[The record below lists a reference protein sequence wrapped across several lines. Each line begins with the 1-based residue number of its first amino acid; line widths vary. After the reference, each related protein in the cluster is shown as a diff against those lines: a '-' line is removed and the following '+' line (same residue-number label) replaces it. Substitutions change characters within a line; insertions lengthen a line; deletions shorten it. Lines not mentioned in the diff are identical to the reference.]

1 MKSGLIF
8 TNDKCIGCNKCVR
21 ICSSF
26 GASISHNRPNHNSIE
41 INKERC
47 INCGACIDIC
57 EKMARDYK
65 DDTNIF
71 FNDLSNNL
79 EISLLVAP
87 SFMAKY
93 KNNYKEILGTLK
105 GLGVKNIY
113 PVSLGADICTWA
125 YLKLIK
131 ENGYK
136 KMISTTCPSVVSYIE
151 HWRKDLIK
159 YLMPV
164 KSPLMCLATYLRNVL
179 GVKEKLAFIGPC
191 IAKRSEMDSFPN
203 FVQYNITFPKLI
215 EYIKNNNIKN
225 QGVFDSFDETL
236 GSFYPAPGGLTGNL
250 KWFLGEDSN
259 IRIISGKTYL
269 YNYIDKLNKDN
280 IESNDYLLYDLLN
293 CLDGCLEGTAKE
305 DDFKVTDISI
315 SEINK
320 IKSKSRSSDINS
332 PFNKDLSLDERY
344 NNLCKQ
350 FSMLNLDDYMMEFKD
365 LTNSCNISI
374 PSKSEEEK
382 IYESLH
388 KLDAAS
394 RNINCSFCGY
404 KTCHDMMLAI
414 YNGFNT
420 KHNCCYSEKEETI
433 YLSKMSYFDTLTSVM
448 NRNAYERKIKSL
460 YADRRSLALIVA
472 DVNGLKIANDTLG
485 HQAGD
490 RLIIETAKSFSN
502 VFGND
507 NVYRVGGDEFLTI
520 LCDYDENEI
529 EYDLKLVK
537 DYLMHNDVSAS
548 IGYSFVSRYMGNFQD
563 LLENADKMMY
573 QDKELYYQKNNIKR
587 R

>member
-1 MKSGLIF
+1 M
-8 TNDKCIGCNKCVR
+8 
-21 ICSSF
+21 
-26 GASISHNRPNHNSIE
+26 
-41 INKERC
+41 
-47 INCGACIDIC
+47 
-57 EKMARDYK
+57 
-65 DDTNIF
+65 
-71 FNDLSNNL
+71 
-79 EISLLVAP
+79 
-87 SFMAKY
+87 
-93 KNNYKEILGTLK
+93 
-105 GLGVKNIY
+105 
-113 PVSLGADICTWA
+113 
-125 YLKLIK
+125 
-131 ENGYK
+131 
-136 KMISTTCPSVVSYIE
+136 
-151 HWRKDLIK
+151 
-159 YLMPV
+159 
-164 KSPLMCLATYLRNVL
+164 
-179 GVKEKLAFIGPC
+179 
-191 IAKRSEMDSFPN
+191 
-203 FVQYNITFPKLI
+203 
-215 EYIKNNNIKN
+215 
-225 QGVFDSFDETL
+225 
-236 GSFYPAPGGLTGNL
+236 
-250 KWFLGEDSN
+250 
-259 IRIISGKTYL
+259 
-269 YNYIDKLNKDN
+269 
-280 IESNDYLLYDLLN
+280 
-293 CLDGCLEGTAKE
+293 DGCLEGTAKE
-305 DDFKVTDISI
+305 DDFKVTDLSI

-388 KLDAAS
+388 KLDTAS

-548 IGYSFVSRYMGNFQD
+548 IGYSFVSRYMGNFED

>member
-57 EKMARDYK
+57 EKNARDYK

-71 FNDLSNNL
+71 FNDLSNNE

-93 KNNYKEILGTLK
+93 KNNYKEILGILK

-131 ENGYK
+131 EKCYK
-136 KMISTTCPSVVSYIE
+136 KMISTTCPVVVSYIE
-151 HWRKDLIK
+151 YWRKDLIK

-203 FVQYNITFPKLI
+203 LVQYNITFPKLV
-215 EYIKNNNIKN
+215 EYIKDNNIN
-225 QGVFDSFDETL
+225 NHGVFDSFDETL
-236 GSFYPAPGGLTGNL
+236 GSFYPAPGGLKDNL
-250 KWFLGEDSN
+250 KWFLGDDVN
-259 IRIISGKTYL
+259 IRVISGKTYL
-269 YNYIDKLNKDN
+269 YDYLDKLNDDN
-280 IESNDYLLYDLLN
+280 IKSNDYLLYDLLN
-293 CLDGCLEGTAKE
+293 CLDGCLEGTAK
-305 DDFKVTDISI
+305 DDNSLITDLSI

-320 IKSKSRSSDINS
+320 IKSKSKNNDINS
-332 PFNKDLSLDERY
+332 PFNENLSLDERY

-350 FSMLNLDDYMMEFKD
+350 FSMLNLEDYMMEFKD
-365 LTNSCNISI
+365 LTDLCNISI
-374 PSKSEEEK
+374 PSKEEEEK

-404 KTCHDMMLAI
+404 KSCHDMMLAI

-420 KHNCCYSEKEETI
+420 KHNCCYSEKEEAI

-460 YADRRSLALIVA
+460 YADRRSLTLIVA

-520 LCDYDENEI
+520 LCNYDEDEI
-529 EYDLKLVK
+529 EYDLKIVK
-537 DYLMHNDVSAS
+537 DYMMHNDVSAS
-548 IGYSFVSRYMGNFQD
+548 IGYSFVSKYMGNFEE

>member
-57 EKMARDYK
+57 EKNARDYK

-71 FNDLSNNL
+71 FNDLSNNE

-93 KNNYKEILGTLK
+93 KNNYKEILGILK

-131 ENGYK
+131 EKCYK
-136 KMISTTCPSVVSYIE
+136 KMISTTCPVVVSYIE
-151 HWRKDLIK
+151 YWRKDLIK

-203 FVQYNITFPKLI
+203 LVQYNITFPKLI
-215 EYIKNNNIKN
+215 EYIKDNNIN
-225 QGVFDSFDETL
+225 NHGVFDSFDETL
-236 GSFYPAPGGLTGNL
+236 GSFYPAPGGLTDNL
-250 KWFLGEDSN
+250 KWFLGDVIN
-259 IRIISGKTYL
+259 IRVISGKTYL
-269 YNYIDKLNKDN
+269 YDYLDKLNDDN
-280 IESNDYLLYDLLN
+280 IKSNDYLLYDLLN
-293 CLDGCLEGTAKE
+293 CLDGCLEGTAK
-305 DDFKVTDISI
+305 DDNSLITDLSI

-320 IKSKSRSSDINS
+320 IKSKSKNNDINS
-332 PFNKDLSLDERY
+332 PFNEDLSLDERY

-350 FSMLNLDDYMMEFKD
+350 FSMLNLEDYMMEFKD
-365 LTNSCNISI
+365 LTDLCNISI
-374 PSKSEEEK
+374 PSKEEEEK

-404 KTCHDMMLAI
+404 KSCHDMMLAI

-420 KHNCCYSEKEETI
+420 KHNCCYSEKEEAI

-460 YADRRSLALIVA
+460 YADRRSLTLIVA

-507 NVYRVGGDEFLTI
+507 NVYRVGGDEFLTL
-520 LCDYDENEI
+520 LCDYDEDEI
-529 EYDLKLVK
+529 EFNLKLVK
-537 DYLMHNDVSAS
+537 DYMMHNDVSAS
-548 IGYSFVSRYMGNFQD
+548 IGYSFVSKYMGNFEE

>member
-57 EKMARDYK
+57 EKNARDYK

-71 FNDLSNNL
+71 FNDLSNNE

-93 KNNYKEILGTLK
+93 KNNYKEILGILK

-131 ENGYK
+131 EKCYK
-136 KMISTTCPSVVSYIE
+136 KMISTTCPVVVSYIE
-151 HWRKDLIK
+151 YWRKDLIK

-203 FVQYNITFPKLI
+203 LVQYNITFPKLV
-215 EYIKNNNIKN
+215 EYIKDNNIN
-225 QGVFDSFDETL
+225 NHGVFDSFDETL
-236 GSFYPAPGGLTGNL
+236 GSFYPAPGGLKDNL
-250 KWFLGEDSN
+250 KWFLGDDVN
-259 IRIISGKTYL
+259 IRVISGKTYL
-269 YNYIDKLNKDN
+269 YDYLDKLNDDN
-280 IESNDYLLYDLLN
+280 IKSNDYLLYDLLN
-293 CLDGCLEGTAKE
+293 CLDGCLEGTAK
-305 DDFKVTDISI
+305 DDNSLITDLSI

-320 IKSKSRSSDINS
+320 IKSKSKNNDINS
-332 PFNKDLSLDERY
+332 PFNENLSLDERY

-350 FSMLNLDDYMMEFKD
+350 FSMLNLEDYMMEFKD
-365 LTNSCNISI
+365 LTDLCNISI
-374 PSKSEEEK
+374 PSKEEEEK

-388 KLDAAS
+388 KLDTAS

-404 KTCHDMMLAI
+404 KSCHDMMLAI

-420 KHNCCYSEKEETI
+420 KHNCCYSEKEEAI

-460 YADRRSLALIVA
+460 YADRRSLTLIVA

-520 LCDYDENEI
+520 LCDYDEAEI

-537 DYLMHNDVSAS
+537 DYMMHNDVSAS
-548 IGYSFVSRYMGNFQD
+548 IGYSFVPKYMGNFEE

>member
-71 FNDLSNNL
+71 FNDLSNNE

-131 ENGYK
+131 EKCYK

-203 FVQYNITFPKLI
+203 LVQYNITFPKLI
-215 EYIKNNNIKN
+215 EYIKNNNITN

-236 GSFYPAPGGLTGNL
+236 GSFYPAPGGLTDNL

-293 CLDGCLEGTAKE
+293 CLDGCLEGTAKD
-305 DDFKVTDISI
+305 DDFKVTDLSI

-365 LTNSCNISI
+365 LTNSCNILI

-388 KLDAAS
+388 KLDDAS

-537 DYLMHNDVSAS
+537 DYLTHNDVSAS

>member
-71 FNDLSNNL
+71 FNDLSNNE

-93 KNNYKEILGTLK
+93 KNNYKEILGSLK
-105 GLGVKNIY
+105 SLGVKNIY

-131 ENGYK
+131 EKSYK

-203 FVQYNITFPKLI
+203 LVQYNITFPKLI

-225 QGVFDSFDETL
+225 QKVFDSFDETL
-236 GSFYPAPGGLTGNL
+236 GSFYPAPGGLTDNL

-332 PFNKDLSLDERY
+332 PFNKDLSLEQRY
-344 NNLCKQ
+344 NNFCKQ
-350 FSMLNLDDYMMEFKD
+350 FSMLNLDDYLMEFKD

-548 IGYSFVSRYMGNFQD
+548 IGYSFVSKYMGNFEE
-563 LLENADKMMY
+563 LLEKADKMMY

>member
-71 FNDLSNNL
+71 FNDLSNNE

-131 ENGYK
+131 EKRYK
-136 KMISTTCPSVVSYIE
+136 GMISTTCPSVVSYIE

-179 GVKEKLAFIGPC
+179 GAKEKLAFIGPC

-203 FVQYNITFPKLI
+203 LVQYNITFPKLI

-225 QGVFDSFDETL
+225 QKVFDSFDETL
-236 GSFYPAPGGLTGNL
+236 GSFYPAPGGLTDNL
-250 KWFLGEDSN
+250 KWFLGDDIN
-259 IRIISGKTYL
+259 IRVISGKTYL
-269 YNYIDKLNKDN
+269 YDYLDKLNDDN
-280 IESNDYLLYDLLN
+280 IKSNDYLLYDLLN
-293 CLDGCLEGTAKE
+293 CLDGCLEGTAK
-305 DDFKVTDISI
+305 DDNSLITDLSI

-320 IKSKSRSSDINS
+320 IKSKSKNNDINS
-332 PFNKDLSLDERY
+332 PFNENLSLDERY

-374 PSKSEEEK
+374 PSKEEEEK

-388 KLDAAS
+388 KLDTAS

-404 KTCHDMMLAI
+404 KSCHDMMLAI

-460 YADRRSLALIVA
+460 YADRR
-472 DVNGLKIANDTLG
+472 
-485 HQAGD
+485 
-490 RLIIETAKSFSN
+490 
-502 VFGND
+502 
-507 NVYRVGGDEFLTI
+507 
-520 LCDYDENEI
+520 
-529 EYDLKLVK
+529 
-537 DYLMHNDVSAS
+537 
-548 IGYSFVSRYMGNFQD
+548 
-563 LLENADKMMY
+563 
-573 QDKELYYQKNNIKR
+573 
-587 R
+587 

>member
-71 FNDLSNNL
+71 FNDLSNDE

-131 ENGYK
+131 EKRYK
-136 KMISTTCPSVVSYIE
+136 GMISTTCPSVVSYIE

-203 FVQYNITFPKLI
+203 LVQYNITFPKLI

-236 GSFYPAPGGLTGNL
+236 GSFYPAPGGLTDNL

-293 CLDGCLEGTAKE
+293 CLDGCLEGTAKD
-305 DDFKVTDISI
+305 DDFKVTDLSI

-332 PFNKDLSLDERY
+332 PFNKDLSLDQRY

-404 KTCHDMMLAI
+404 KTCYDMMLAI

-520 LCDYDENEI
+520 LCDYDEDEI

-548 IGYSFVSRYMGNFQD
+548 IGYSFVSRYMGNFED

>member
-71 FNDLSNNL
+71 FNDLSNNE

-131 ENGYK
+131 EKCYK

-203 FVQYNITFPKLI
+203 LVQYNITFPKLI

-225 QGVFDSFDETL
+225 QKVFDSFDETL
-236 GSFYPAPGGLTGNL
+236 GSFYPAPGGLTDNL

-305 DDFKVTDISI
+305 DDFKVTDLSI

-350 FSMLNLDDYMMEFKD
+350 FSMLNLDDYLMEFKD

-388 KLDAAS
+388 KLDDAS

-548 IGYSFVSRYMGNFQD
+548 IGYSFVSRYMGNFEE

>member
-57 EKMARDYK
+57 EKNARDYK

-71 FNDLSNNL
+71 FNDLSNNE

-93 KNNYKEILGTLK
+93 KNNYKEILGILK

-131 ENGYK
+131 EKCYK
-136 KMISTTCPSVVSYIE
+136 KMISTTCPVVVSYIE
-151 HWRKDLIK
+151 YWRKDLIK

-203 FVQYNITFPKLI
+203 LVQYNITFPKLI
-215 EYIKNNNIKN
+215 EYIKDNNIN
-225 QGVFDSFDETL
+225 NHGVFDSFDETL
-236 GSFYPAPGGLTGNL
+236 GSFYPAPGGLKDNL
-250 KWFLGEDSN
+250 KWFLGDDVN
-259 IRIISGKTYL
+259 IRVISGKTYL
-269 YNYIDKLNKDN
+269 YDYLDKLNDDN
-280 IESNDYLLYDLLN
+280 IKSNDYLLYDLLN
-293 CLDGCLEGTAKE
+293 CLDGCLEGTAK
-305 DDFKVTDISI
+305 DDNSLITDLSI

-320 IKSKSRSSDINS
+320 IKSKSKNNDINS
-332 PFNKDLSLDERY
+332 PFNENLSLDERY

-350 FSMLNLDDYMMEFKD
+350 FSMLNLEDYMMEFKD
-365 LTNSCNISI
+365 LTDLCNISI
-374 PSKSEEEK
+374 PSKEEEEK

-388 KLDAAS
+388 KLDTAS

-404 KTCHDMMLAI
+404 KSCHDMMLAI

-420 KHNCCYSEKEETI
+420 KHNCCYSEKEEAI

-460 YADRRSLALIVA
+460 YADRRSLTLIVA

-520 LCDYDENEI
+520 LCDYDETEI

-537 DYLMHNDVSAS
+537 DYMMHNDVSAS
-548 IGYSFVSRYMGNFQD
+548 IGYSFVSKYMGNFEE

-573 QDKELYYQKNNIKR
+573 QDKELYYQKNNLKR